1 MQDSIKLAAL
11 CAAFSFSNK
20 SRKHGEDASVCLLVG
35 VGTSKPENPGQNVL
49 KRLLSIPVS

>member
-49 KRLLSIPVS
+49 NRLLSIPVS